1 MFTRVHDV
9 DQLFGTFNLLN
20 RNLDRFLKAGL
31 PYQGQAGELMATPTT
46 NIYDNGDSLLFQAEL
61 PGVSKGDLTI
71 QLQGKHLEIKG
82 ERKHEVPDGYDVHRQ
97 DMATGQF
104 VRFYTLPVE
113 VDADKVKSSL
123 EDGILTITL
132 PKAVTAKK
140 KQILIQ

>member
-9 DQLFGTFNLLN
+9 DQLFGTFNLFN
-20 RNLDRFLKAGL
+20 RNLDRFFRANS
-31 PYQGQAGELMATPTT
+31 PGQARELLAIPST

-61 PGVSKGDLTI
+61 PGVAKDDLTI
-71 QLQGKHLEIKG
+71 QLQGKHLEIRG
-82 ERKHEVPDGYDVHRQ
+82 ERRHEVPEGYDVHRQ
-97 DMATGQF
+97 DMPTGEF

-123 EDGILTITL
+123 TDGILTITL
-132 PKAVTAKK
+132 PKAVAAQK